1 MQNPTLIPNF
11 ALKPPQNG
19 PFPQLRLPPVW
30 ALERRHRARPVGAAR
45 DPRQAPRA
53 ADRKGGGGG
62 VSFGGWLLRKKDA
75 GGRDA
80 SIGVGF
86 IGRGRV

>member
-1 MQNPTLIPNF
+1 
-11 ALKPPQNG
+11 
-19 PFPQLRLPPVW
+19 
-30 ALERRHRARPVGAAR
+30 VGAAR

-62 VSFGGWLLRKKDA
+62 VRMGGRLLREKDA

-86 IGRGRV
+86 MD